1 MVALKFHDK
10 RVLQKPNLETMLS
23 VLTKGNPESAYRPG
37 TTVHVYNRMK
47 KGYTYT
53 LTEAPGLDFDPAFKP
68 AVSPKEMLAL
78 GVFEGKYFND
88 CILEFPKDWFLP
100 ALMLGKLSPDHPDVA
115 VNLFQTDSRLPL
127 TEWRDYGW
135 VPNKGGHVAKQY
147 PLLSDPKKNPDERG
161 WAQWYF
167 RYYLGRR
174 LPELD
179 TIQIKRWRA
188 FVRHAGQIR
197 ANCKPGDLTCR
208 LRSRQALLQWSHNP
222 FL

>member
-1 MVALKFHDK
+1 MDG
-10 RVLQKPNLETMLS
+10 MLS
-23 VLTKGNPESAYRPG
+23 LVTTKGKPERLYKKGMVIPVSNRMRTGYSYVLAEDPG
-37 TTVHVYNRMK
+37 TNF
-47 KGYTYT
+47 
-53 LTEAPGLDFDPAFKP
+53 APDFKP
-68 AVSPKEMLAL
+68 EVRPWEMLAL

-88 CILEFPKDWFLP
+88 CVLEFPKDWFLP
-100 ALMLGKLSPDHPDVA
+100 ALMLGKLSPEKADVSI
-115 VNLFQTDSRLPL
+115 NLFQIDSRLPL
-127 TEWRDYGW
+127 TEWHTYGW
-135 VPNKGGHVAKQY
+135 VPNKGGHVAKQF

-179 TIQIKRWRA
+179 AVQIKLWKA
-188 FVRHAGQIR
+188 FVRHAGQIK

-208 LRSRQALLQWSHNP
+208 PRQRQALLQWSHDP

>member
-1 MVALKFHDK
+1 
-10 RVLQKPNLETMLS
+10 MLS
-23 VLTKGNPESAYRPG
+23 LLTTKGKPERLYKKGMTIQVSNRMRTGQSYVLAEDPG
-37 TTVHVYNRMK
+37 TNF
-47 KGYTYT
+47 
-53 LTEAPGLDFDPAFKP
+53 APDFKP
-68 AVSPKEMLAL
+68 EVRPWEMLAL

-88 CILEFPKDWFLP
+88 CVLEYPKDWFLP
-100 ALMLGKLSPDHPDVA
+100 ALMLGKLSPEKADVSI
-115 VNLFQTDSRLPL
+115 NLFQTDSRLPL
-127 TEWRDYGW
+127 TEWQDYGW

-174 LPELD
+174 LSELD
-179 TIQIKRWRA
+179 AIQITRWKA
-188 FVRHAGQIR
+188 FVRHAGQIK

-208 LRSRQALLQWSHNP
+208 PRQRQALLQWSHDP

>member
-1 MVALKFHDK
+1 
-10 RVLQKPNLETMLS
+10 MLS
-23 VLTKGNPESAYRPG
+23 LVTTKGKPERLYKKGMVIPVSNRMRTGYSYVLAEDPG
-37 TTVHVYNRMK
+37 TNF
-47 KGYTYT
+47 
-53 LTEAPGLDFDPAFKP
+53 APDFKP
-68 AVSPKEMLAL
+68 EVRPWEMLAL

-88 CILEFPKDWFLP
+88 CVLEFPKDWFLP
-100 ALMLGKLSPDHPDVA
+100 ALMLGKLSPEKADVSI
-115 VNLFQTDSRLPL
+115 NLFQIDSRLPL
-127 TEWRDYGW
+127 TEWHTYGW
-135 VPNKGGHVAKQY
+135 VPNKGGHVAKQF

-179 TIQIKRWRA
+179 AVQIKRWKA
-188 FVRHAGQIR
+188 FVRHAGQIK

-208 LRSRQALLQWSHNP
+208 PRQRQALLQWSHDP

>member
-1 MVALKFHDK
+1 MNFRDR
-10 RVLQKPNLETMLS
+10 RVLLKPTIEGMLTLLS
-23 VLTKGNPESAYRPG
+23 TKGHPEYLYKKGTEIRVFNRMEKGYSYVLAEDPG
-37 TTVHVYNRMK
+37 THF
-47 KGYTYT
+47 
-53 LTEAPGLDFDPAFKP
+53 APDFKP
-68 AVSPKEMLAL
+68 ELTPREMLAL

-100 ALMLGKLSPDHPDVA
+100 ALMLGKLSPEAPDIN
-115 VNLFQTDSRLPL
+115 VNLFKIGSRLPL
-127 TEWRDYGW
+127 SNWHESGW

-179 TIQIKRWRA
+179 AIQIKRWRA

-208 LRSRQALLQWSHNP
+208 QRSRQALLQWSHDP

>member
-1 MVALKFHDK
+1 MS
-10 RVLQKPNLETMLS
+10 RKPTLDGMLS
-23 VLTKGNPESAYRPG
+23 LLTTKGKPERLYKKGMVIPVSNRMRTGQSYVLTEDPG
-37 TTVHVYNRMK
+37 TNF
-47 KGYTYT
+47 
-53 LTEAPGLDFDPAFKP
+53 APDFKP
-68 AVSPKEMLAL
+68 AMKPWEMLAL

-88 CILEFPKDWFLP
+88 CVLEYPKDWFLP
-100 ALMLGKLSPDHPDVA
+100 ALMLGKLRPEGPDIS
-115 VNLFQTDSRLPL
+115 VNLFQVGSRLPL
-127 TEWRDYGW
+127 NEWHTSGW

-179 TIQIKRWRA
+179 AVQIKRWKA
-188 FVRHAGQIR
+188 FVRHAGQIK

-208 LRSRQALLQWSHNP
+208 LKSRQALLQWSHDP

>member
-1 MVALKFHDK
+1 MNFRDR
-10 RVLQKPNLETMLS
+10 RVLLKPTLESMLTLLS
-23 VLTKGNPESAYRPG
+23 TKGHPQYLYKKG
-37 TTVHVYNRMK
+37 TEIRVFNRMER
-47 KGYTYT
+47 GYTYVLSEDPGT
-53 LTEAPGLDFDPAFKP
+53 NFAPDFKP
-68 AVSPKEMLAL
+68 EITPQEMLAL

-100 ALMLGKLSPDHPDVA
+100 AIMLGKLSPEGPDIS
-115 VNLFQTDSRLPL
+115 VNLFKVGSRLPL
-127 TEWRDYGW
+127 SNWHESGW
-135 VPNKGGHVAKQY
+135 VPNKDHHVAKQY

-179 TIQIKRWRA
+179 AIQIKRWRA

-208 LRSRQALLQWSHNP
+208 LKSRQALLQWSHNP

>member
-1 MVALKFHDK
+1 MNFRDR
-10 RVLQKPNLETMLS
+10 RVLLKPTIDSMLS
-23 VLTKGNPESAYRPG
+23 ILTTKGHPEYLYKKGTEIRVFNRMEKGYSYVLAEDPG
-37 TTVHVYNRMK
+37 TNF
-47 KGYTYT
+47 
-53 LTEAPGLDFDPAFKP
+53 APDFKP
-68 AVSPKEMLAL
+68 AIKPWEMLAL

-88 CILEFPKDWFLP
+88 CVLEFPKDWFLP
-100 ALMLGKLSPDHPDVA
+100 ALMLGKLSPEGPDIS
-115 VNLFQTDSRLPL
+115 VNLFQVGSRLPL
-127 TEWRDYGW
+127 NEWHNSGW

-179 TIQIKRWRA
+179 AIQIKRWRA

-208 LRSRQALLQWSHNP
+208 QKSRQALLQWSHDP

>member
-1 MVALKFHDK
+1 MS
-10 RVLQKPNLETMLS
+10 RKPTLDSMLTLLTIKGKPERLYKKGMTIPVS
-23 VLTKGNPESAYRPG
+23 NRMRTGQSYVLTEDPG
-37 TTVHVYNRMK
+37 TNF
-47 KGYTYT
+47 
-53 LTEAPGLDFDPAFKP
+53 APDFKP
-68 AVSPKEMLAL
+68 EVKPWEMLAL

-88 CILEFPKDWFLP
+88 CVLEYPKDWFLP
-100 ALMLGKLSPDHPDVA
+100 ALMLGKLSPEKADA
-115 VNLFQTDSRLPL
+115 SINLFQTDSRLPL
-127 TEWRDYGW
+127 STWHDYGW
-135 VPNKGGHVAKQY
+135 VPNKGGHVAKQF

-179 TIQIKRWRA
+179 AVQIKRWKA

-208 LRSRQALLQWSHNP
+208 PRQRQALLQWSHNP